1 MIFLAVRGPRTYR
14 LLCLCRGTFE
24 GVFICEVEYHE
35 HSVCFLV
42 VAVGEGEE
50 FLLACGIPDADGD
63 FAAVDPHQ
71 LLLEAESQRG
81 GVEMAEGG

>member
-1 MIFLAVRGPRTYR
+1 M
-14 LLCLCRGTFE
+14 
-24 GVFICEVEYHE
+24 
-35 HSVCFLV
+35 CFLV